1 MSATYH
7 VTAGP
12 SAASALTRRDAL
24 RLLAAQMV
32 LAAAGCSKPD
42 EEILPYVRMPE
53 QIVPGEP
60 LRFATTLP
68 LGGYG
73 RGALVTVVDGRP
85 VKIEG
90 NPDHP
95 ASLGSTDVF
104 AEASILSLYDPDR

>member
-1 MSATYH
+1 M
-7 VTAGP
+7 TASHHMKAGQTG
-12 SAASALTRRDAL
+12 ASTLTRRDAL
-24 RLLAAQMV
+24 RLLPAQMA
-32 LAAAGCSKPD
+32 LAAAGCSRPD
-42 EEILPYVRMPE
+42 EEIVPYVNMPE
-53 QIVPGEP
+53 QILPGEP

-73 RGALVTVVDGRP
+73 RGALVTVIDGRP

-104 AEASILSLYDPDR
+104 AEASILSLYD